1 MKSFTISNIYI
12 LTIKDDYMSLER
24 FMKVFT
30 SLPLPER
37 ELTVVVIENQPVSWN
52 RAYTEIK
59 NDTKRGKAIQKKL
72 EELDI
77 I

>member
-1 MKSFTISNIYI
+1 
-12 LTIKDDYMSLER
+12 MSLER

-37 ELTVVVIENQPVSWN
+37 ELTVIVVENQPVSWN
-52 RAYTEIK
+52 RTHTEITNK
-59 NDTKRGKAIQKKL
+59 TKLGNVIQRKL
-72 EELDI
+72 EDFDI